1 MTAALSA
8 DCRRVLTSVSS
19 YLDGDLEAGVCE
31 SIEAHCR
38 DCVGCAEVIAGLRE
52 TAGLCR
58 RAGSMPV
65 PEPIRR
71 RALARVQRLL
81 DGRQNAE
88 SD

>member
-8 DCRRVLTSVSS
+8 ECRRILTSVSA

-31 SIEAHCR
+31 SIETHCR

-58 RAGSMPV
+58 RAGAMPV
-65 PEPIRR
+65 PEAVRR
-71 RALARVQRLL
+71 RALARVHRLL
-81 DGRQNAE
+81 DGPHNAE